1 MIRRFVL
8 LLLVCLLSASLSA
21 QHAIGPEPRVPA
33 RPVSQP
39 SNHAVIYATV
49 SAAVVVGAVLVIAH
63 HRHHRRHKDV
73 HSQVR

>member
-63 HRHHRRHKDV
+63 HRHHRRHK
-73 HSQVR
+73 

>member
-1 MIRRFVL
+1 MRRYIM
-8 LLLVCLLSASLSA
+8 LLLVCLLSTSLSA
-21 QHAIGPEPRVPA
+21 QHAIGPEPRVPE

-63 HRHHRRHKDV
+63 HRHHRRHK
-73 HSQVR
+73 

>member
-21 QHAIGPEPRVPA
+21 QHPIGPAPRIPA
-33 RPVSQP
+33 RVVSQP
-39 SNHAVIYATV
+39 ANHAVIYATV

-63 HRHHRRHKDV
+63 HRHHRRHK
-73 HSQVR
+73 